1 MDILF
6 DCKLYKMKVVFI
18 FFNQKAKNRQGIL
31 SFCLTFASSIAINTM
46 YSPVNG

>member
-6 DCKLYKMKVVFI
+6 DYKLYKMKVVFI

-46 YSPVNG
+46 